1 MTMKAVRFIIAK
13 SLVLFSMSFAAA
25 QTLEEG
31 VSLLESEKF
40 AESRA
45 IFKSLIA
52 KNPAASEPYY
62 YLGES
67 FYVNDNIDSAKY
79 YFNKGIEMNS
89 KNGFCYAGLGKIQLD
104 RKEKESDRTLEKAYN
119 YSKKNAKSYV
129 ATARAYIDG
138 DFKNPNRAIEILS
151 PLTADYKDP
160 AIFETL
166 ADAYVILNDGGKA
179 MTQYQFASDKD
190 KNNPKYYLK
199 RAQIWMNAKVY
210 EEAIKELDNVIAL
223 KPNYAPAYKKLI
235 DIYNIQGKYAK
246 VTPLLEKYTN
256 LVGSDL
262 DAKES
267 FAKFLW
273 FQAKNY
279 DKSIE
284 EAKKVLAQDTNRVQM
299 YRFLSMSYF
308 EKGDF
313 QNAYDNMKKF
323 LDNAGDRKIY
333 SSDYEYLAKAAEKLN
348 MKDVSATYYLKVVEM
363 DSTRTDIYDSIAKSY
378 RESKNYKKALDI
390 YNLKLSK
397 VAKPVA
403 NDYYY
408 IGLNN
413 YYLDQYIQ
421 ADSAFAKYCEL
432 YPNTSGYNFR
442 ARIAKILDPE
452 SKEWKALPFYEKIV
466 ELGEKDKDKNKKNLI
481 ESYNYIAA
489 YTYNVVKDVTKAK
502 EIVQKSLDLDPE
514 NALAKEMMS
523 NMK

>member
-1 MTMKAVRFIIAK
+1 MTMKAVRYLIAK
-13 SLVLFSMSFAAA
+13 SLILLSFSFISA

-31 VSLLESEKF
+31 IAQLEAENF
-40 AESRA
+40 ADSRV
-45 IFKSLIA
+45 IFKQLIA
-52 KNPAASEPYY
+52 KTPNSSEPYY
-62 YLGES
+62 YLAES

-79 YFNKGIEMNS
+79 FLNKGIEANP
-89 KNGFCYAGLGKIQLD
+89 KNGFAYALLGKIMLD
-104 RKEKESDRTLEKAYN
+104 KKDKEAERTLEKAYN

-138 DFKNPNRAIEILS
+138 DNKNPNKTVEILS

-166 ADAYVILNDGGKA
+166 GDAYVLLNDGGKA
-179 MTQYQFASDKD
+179 MNQYQFASDKD

-210 EEAIKELDNVIAL
+210 DEAINELETVIKL
-223 KPNYAPAYKKLI
+223 KPNFAPAYKKLI
-235 DIYNIQGKYAK
+235 DVYNIQSKYSK
-246 VTPLLEKYTN
+246 VTPLLEKYTS
-256 LVGSDL
+256 LVGNDL

-284 EAKKVLAQDTNRVQM
+284 VAKNVLSLDTNRIVM
-299 YRFLSMSYF
+299 YRFLAMSYF
-308 EKGDF
+308 EKGDY
-313 QNAYDNMKKF
+313 QNAYDNMNKF
-323 LDNAGDRKIY
+323 LERAGDRKLY
-333 SSDYEYLAKAAEKLN
+333 ASDFDILAKSAEKLN
-348 MKDVSATYYLKVVEM
+348 LKDIAIANFLKVADM
-363 DSTRTDIYDSIAKSY
+363 DSTRTDIYDKIAKVY
-378 RESKNYKKALDI
+378 RDNKDYKKAIEI
-390 YNLKLSK
+390 YDTKIKKLGK
-397 VAKPVA
+397 AEP

-408 IGLNN
+408 IGLSN

-432 YPNTSGYNFR
+432 YPNTTGYNFR

-452 SKEWKALPFYEKIV
+452 SKEWKALPFYEKII
-466 ELGEKDKDKNKKNLI
+466 ELGEKDKEKNKKNLI
-481 ESYNYIAA
+481 ESYNYLAA
-489 YTYNVVKDVTKAK
+489 YNYNALKDVTKAK
-502 EIVQKSLDLDPE
+502 EFAQKSLDLDPE
-514 NALAKEMMS
+514 NALAKDMIM